1 MKFVEA
7 INDNNFE
14 EAQKYCDSGVDI
26 EFFKGNFFILAGI
39 EEKEDRSIIT
49 LKKRNT
55 LQEHVVIIKKV
66 DTKWLVSTSSEEVAM
81 NFIIALN
88 YSDIEQAQKYC
99 ESGVEF
105 QSLVGKLLSIVN
117 IEESVS
123 TATITI
129 KEGSS
134 TEEQMIELKKDN
146 SKWFISVIHPKDL
159 SLIIDVKDGNFGFV
173 NKETE
178 EVVIPH
184 KYERVQEFS
193 EGLAAV
199 SLNWKW
205 GFIDKIGK
213 EVIPI
218 KYDYARSFSEG
229 LAVVKINRK
238 YGYIDK
244 TGKEITFL
252 KYDSVD
258 DFSEGL
264 AAVSLNWKSGFIDK
278 IGKEVI
284 PIKYD
289 YVRSFSEGLA
299 VVKINSKYG
308 YIDKIGKEITSLKY
322 DSVYDFSE
330 GLAVVEINGKYGYI
344 NKKGN
349 EVIPLRYDIAWNFS
363 GGKAKVE
370 INDKEFYIDEKGNCV
385 EYCES
390 APADHP

>member
-205 GFIDKIGK
+205 GFIDK
-213 EVIPI
+213 
-218 KYDYARSFSEG
+218 
-229 LAVVKINRK
+229 
-238 YGYIDK
+238 
-244 TGKEITFL
+244 TGKEITSL
-252 KYDSVD
+252 KYDSID

-264 AAVSLNWKSGFIDK
+264 AAVSLNWKWGFIDK